1 MKKFYCII
9 IGIIF
14 FSSNFSFAEEPVK
27 PVDTRN
33 EVANFYAKI
42 KKDRI
47 RLYWVISN
55 PDDIKEIRLE
65 TKKLDDAGYTPLD
78 PVQFSDFIEKE
89 VKDSINNY
97 VYSYRHKVEENGVYF
112 YRITLIGNDGKEIV
126 SDEIKLGVN
135 GIPDFEL
142 LQNNPNP
149 FNPSTI
155 ISYKVYKA
163 GNVSL
168 KVYNMTG
175 KQVAVLVDQVQNAGS
190 YSIEFNAGN
199 YPDLSSGIYFYKLQ
213 TNNSSDIKKMIF
225 AK

>member
-1 MKKFYCII
+1 MNMNWFSVHKKTLYMEKISYLCPKTSSRRDWIISSNISKRHNLSRCMKKFYCII

-89 VKDSINNY
+89 VK
-97 VYSYRHKVEENGVYF
+97 
-112 YRITLIGNDGKEIV
+112 
-126 SDEIKLGVN
+126 
-135 GIPDFEL
+135 
-142 LQNNPNP
+142 
-149 FNPSTI
+149 
-155 ISYKVYKA
+155 
-163 GNVSL
+163 
-168 KVYNMTG
+168 
-175 KQVAVLVDQVQNAGS
+175 
-190 YSIEFNAGN
+190 
-199 YPDLSSGIYFYKLQ
+199 
-213 TNNSSDIKKMIF
+213 
-225 AK
+225 